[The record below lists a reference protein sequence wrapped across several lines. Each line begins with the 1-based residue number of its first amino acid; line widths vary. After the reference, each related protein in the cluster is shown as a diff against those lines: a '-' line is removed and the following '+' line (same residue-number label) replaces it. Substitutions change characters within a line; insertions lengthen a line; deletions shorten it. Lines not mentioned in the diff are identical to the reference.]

1 MVFVATFDNYK
12 VRFEFL
18 FYTHLL
24 ANFGANTRLKLKKII
39 FSMHIYKKCGFSLVI
54 ASENTQYHLEHPF
67 YMNFSYNNY
76 FGLMPRKSGNTAV
89 PDVVMEVI

>member
-1 MVFVATFDNYK
+1 LDGAYSGWDCMKWDALLQNWYGKIDNYK
-12 VRFEFL
+12 FRFEFL

-24 ANFGANTRLKLKKII
+24 TNFGANTRWTFKKII

-67 YMNFSYNNY
+67 YMNFSYNSY
-76 FGLMPRKSGNTAV
+76 F
-89 PDVVMEVI
+89 